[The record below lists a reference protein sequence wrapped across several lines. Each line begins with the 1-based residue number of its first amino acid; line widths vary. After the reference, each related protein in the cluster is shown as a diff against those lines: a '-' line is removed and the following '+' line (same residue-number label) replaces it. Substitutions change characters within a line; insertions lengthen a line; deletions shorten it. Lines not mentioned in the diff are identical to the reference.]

1 MARLDDVRSLLEDEK
16 ADLEQRLAKI
26 NAALETLNGDTGAP
40 DATTRPRSSRPAQR
54 RSGGKRQTSSR
65 RQPKWSKEE
74 LTCPECGFV
83 AKAPQGLAGHIRNKH
98 SEAAAAAETAAAE
111 TSS

>member
-54 RSGGKRQTSSR
+54 RSGGKRQTPSR

-98 SEAAAAAETAAAE
+98 SEAAAAAEAAAAE